1 MALKDKHTIEAKKS
15 LEQLVEQYR
24 KENQQR
30 KALDLYADFME
41 KLEPLVKSDST
52 LIDQKFFQAHEA
64 RIAQLE
70 KRTYPERRTGSKKE
84 KHLQL
89 CTDRLDCPDP
99 YFSRVYRQSL
109 VFHQTE
115 E

>member
-1 MALKDKHTIEAKKS
+1 MALKEGHTIEAKKS

-24 KENQQR
+24 KGNQQW
-30 KALDLYADFME
+30 KALDLYADFMV

-70 KRTYPERRTGSKKE
+70 KVT
-84 KHLQL
+84 
-89 CTDRLDCPDP
+89 
-99 YFSRVYRQSL
+99 
-109 VFHQTE
+109 
-115 E
+115 